1 MHPCKD
7 TPTRLLANSSVNL
20 PPKTFAFF
28 VEILRERALV
38 MSAANVYPEPPE
50 LAGVLQ
56 ALRRSEVRVTA
67 AFSQWVCDD
76 VQVILQTAGGDG
88 EDKRSNLSVGMNRVT
103 ISSSSSS
110 CSSSSSIL
118 NPHSNIITML
128 LLSRC
133 FWPPMRIRALVA
145 RALAKRLH
153 AAITLQCTFRA
164 KLARMSQKKLAETL
178 PPALYRSQ
186 KCLVAVRLI
195 QRTFISHRVR
205 PPVDC
210 RAKISKP
217 THIFGKNDTDFWFWQ
232 VRRPFAC
239 VFKCMTAGPKSI
251 GRRCCPLAIFGAKCT
266 GEQTIRSR
274 KNARL

>member
-1 MHPCKD
+1 MLQGRPFLESAAINASHDIFRRVYDMHPCKQ

-28 VEILRERALV
+28 VDILRERALV

-67 AFSQWVCDD
+67 AFTQRVCDE
-76 VQVILQTAGGDG
+76 VQVILQAADGDG
-88 EDKRSNLSVGMNRVT
+88 EDKRRNGSVGMSDVT

-110 CSSSSSIL
+110 SSSSSIL

-145 RALAKRLH
+145 RAMAKRLH
-153 AAITLQCTFRA
+153 AAITLQCFFRA
-164 KLARMSQKKLAETL
+164 KRARMRQKQLAETL

-186 KCLVAVRLI
+186 RCLAAVRLI

-217 THIFGKNDTDFWFWQ
+217 TRILTLN
-232 VRRPFAC
+232 
-239 VFKCMTAGPKSI
+239 PK
-251 GRRCCPLAIFGAKCT
+251 P
-266 GEQTIRSR
+266 
-274 KNARL
+274 

>member
-1 MHPCKD
+1 
-7 TPTRLLANSSVNL
+7 
-20 PPKTFAFF
+20 
-28 VEILRERALV
+28 

-67 AFSQWVCDD
+67 AFSQRVCDE
-76 VQVILQTAGGDG
+76 VQVILQAADGDG
-88 EDKRSNLSVGMNRVT
+88 EDKRRNGSVGMSDVT
-103 ISSSSSS
+103 ISS
-110 CSSSSSIL
+110 SSSSSIL

-145 RALAKRLH
+145 RAMAKRLH

-164 KLARMSQKKLAETL
+164 KRARMRQKQLAETL

-186 KCLVAVRLI
+186 RCLAAVRLI

-205 PPVDC
+205 PPVDF
-210 RAKISKP
+210 RAKI
-217 THIFGKNDTDFWFWQ
+217 TLIFGSGRSDDLLH
-232 VRRPFAC
+232 AC
-239 VFKCMTAGPKSI
+239 SNV
-251 GRRCCPLAIFGAKCT
+251 
-266 GEQTIRSR
+266 
-274 KNARL
+274 